1 MRAVVQRV
9 ARARVTVDERV
20 TGEIGQGL
28 LVYLGVGA
36 GDDESDARYLVEKV
50 ATLRVFEDERGRMSR
65 DVAAAGGAV
74 LVVPQFTLYGDVRSG
89 RRPDFTAAM
98 APAGANAL
106 YERCVALWRAR
117 GLTVATGEF
126 RAHMRVE
133 SVNDGP
139 VTLLV
144 DGARQF

>member
-20 TGEIGQGL
+20 TGEIALGL

-36 GDDESDARYLVEKV
+36 GDDEGDARYVVEKV

-65 DVAAAGGAV
+65 DVAAVGGAV

-98 APAGANAL
+98 EPAGANAL
-106 YERCVALWRAR
+106 YERCVALWRER
-117 GLTVATGEF
+117 GLAVATGEF

>member
-9 ARARVTVDERV
+9 MRARVTVDERV
-20 TGEIGQGL
+20 TGEIAQGL

-36 GDDESDARYLVEKV
+36 GDEEGDARYLVEKV

-65 DVAAAGGAV
+65 DVAAVGGAL

-89 RRPDFTAAM
+89 RRPDFTAAKE
-98 APAGANAL
+98 PAGANAL
-106 YERCVALWRAR
+106 YERCVALWRER